1 MFSLR
6 LSSSAAVGPTPS
18 FVGCASSL
26 AEGRPV
32 SALEPAVEAMG
43 PVAALEPAVEA
54 MERPVAALEPAVE
67 AMGPVAALEPAVE
80 AMGRPVSALEPAVEA
95 MGPVGMQP
103 CLPLHCHRPQHCDQV
118 VNG

>member
-32 SALEPAVEAMG
+32 SALEPAVEAM
-43 PVAALEPAVEA
+43 
-54 MERPVAALEPAVE
+54 ERPVA
-67 AMGPVAALEPAVE
+67 
-80 AMGRPVSALEPAVEA
+80 ALEPAVEA

>member
-32 SALEPAVEAMG
+32 SALEPAVEAM
-43 PVAALEPAVEA
+43 
-54 MERPVAALEPAVE
+54 ERPVAALEPAVE
-67 AMGPVAALEPAVE
+67 AMGPVAA
-80 AMGRPVSALEPAVEA
+80 SALEPAVEA

>member
-18 FVGCASSL
+18 FVGWASSL

-43 PVAALEPAVEA
+43 PVAALDPVVE
-54 MERPVAALEPAVE
+54 E
-67 AMGPVAALEPAVE
+67 
-80 AMGRPVSALEPAVEA
+80 

>member
-54 MERPVAALEPAVE
+54 MERPV
-67 AMGPVAALEPAVE
+67 
-80 AMGRPVSALEPAVEA
+80 SALEPAVEA

>member
-32 SALEPAVEAMG
+32 SALEPAVEAMER

-54 MERPVAALEPAVE
+54 MERPVAAME
-67 AMGPVAALEPAVE
+67 
-80 AMGRPVSALEPAVEA
+80 R
-95 MGPVGMQP
+95 PVGMQP